1 MFAGLSGGR
10 PKEKTMPSY
19 VLIRET
25 RKERRAPLRVAVA
38 TVAGLGLAGAL
49 LGGVAYG
56 PGLAAGLL
64 HFIPVLAPTL
74 NLGPGPRATEDSNHV
89 IRIKAGPDG
98 HYYVKG
104 DADGVPVEF
113 MIDTG
118 STRIVLPKQIAQRLN
133 VGPLNF
139 DIPTY
144 TANGVSHDAE
154 ITIRKLT
161 VGPYSGN
168 NIPAMVNGG
177 PLDMPLLGMS
187 WLRLFQSIEIKN
199 GVMTLHY

>member
-1 MFAGLSGGR
+1 
-10 PKEKTMPSY
+10 MPAY

-25 RKERRAPLRVAVA
+25 RKERRAPLRVAAA
-38 TVAGLGLAGAL
+38 TVAGIGLAGAL
-49 LGGVAYG
+49 LAGIAYG
-56 PGLAAGLL
+56 PSLAVGLL
-64 HFIPVLAPTL
+64 RFIPLIAPTS
-74 NLGPGPRATEDSNHV
+74 GPAATESSDHV

-98 HYYVKG
+98 HYYVEG
-104 DADGVPVEF
+104 DADGVPVKF

-118 STRIVLPKQIAQRLN
+118 STRIVLPKQIAERLN

-177 PLDMPLLGMS
+177 PLDVPLLGMS
-187 WLRLFQSIEIKN
+187 WLRLFQSIEIEN
-199 GVMTLHY
+199 GVMTLHYRGT

>member
-1 MFAGLSGGR
+1 MAA
-10 PKEKTMPSY
+10 Y

-25 RKERRAPLRVAVA
+25 RKERKAPSRGAVA
-38 TVAGLGLAGAL
+38 AVAGLGLAGAL
-49 LGGVAYG
+49 LAGIAFE

-64 HFIPVLAPTL
+64 RFIPVIAPTL
-74 NLGPGPRATEDSNHV
+74 GPAATENSEHV
-89 IRIKAGPDG
+89 IRIKAAADG
-98 HYYVKG
+98 HYYIKG

-118 STRIVLPKQIAQRLN
+118 STRIVVPKQIAERLN
-133 VGPLNF
+133 VGRLDFN
-139 DIPTY
+139 IPTY

-168 NIPAMVNGG
+168 NIPAIVNGG
-177 PLDMPLLGMS
+177 PLDISLLGMS
-187 WLRLFQSIEIKN
+187 WLRLFQSIEIEN
-199 GVMTLHY
+199 GVMTLHYRGT

>member
-1 MFAGLSGGR
+1 MAA
-10 PKEKTMPSY
+10 Y

-38 TVAGLGLAGAL
+38 TAAGLGLAGAL
-49 LGGVAYG
+49 LGGIAYG
-56 PGLAAGLL
+56 PSLAAGLL
-64 HFIPVLAPTL
+64 RFIPLIAPAL
-74 NLGPGPRATEDSNHV
+74 SLGTGPHATEQV

-118 STRIVLPKQIAQRLN
+118 STAIVLPKQVAERMN
-133 VGPLNF
+133 VGPLDFN
-139 DIPTY
+139 IPTY

-154 ITIRKLT
+154 MTIRKLT
-161 VGPYSGN
+161 VGPYTGTN
-168 NIPAMVNGG
+168 VAAVVNGG
-177 PLDMPLLGMS
+177 PLDIPLLGMR
-187 WLRLFQSIEIKN
+187 WLRLFQSVEIEN
-199 GVMTLHY
+199 GVMTLHYRGT

>member
-1 MFAGLSGGR
+1 
-10 PKEKTMPSY
+10 MPAY

-25 RKERRAPLRVAVA
+25 RKERRAPLRVAAA

-64 HFIPVLAPTL
+64 RFFPLPVWISESGHGAD
-74 NLGPGPRATEDSNHV
+74 ATNASDHV

-98 HYYVKG
+98 HYYVEG
-104 DADGVPVEF
+104 DADGVPVKF

-118 STRIVLPKQIAQRLN
+118 STRIVLPKQIAERMS

-187 WLRLFQSIEIKN
+187 WLRTFQSIEIEN
-199 GVMTLHY
+199 GVMTLHYRGT

>member
-1 MFAGLSGGR
+1 
-10 PKEKTMPSY
+10 

-25 RKERRAPLRVAVA
+25 KKERRAPLRACIA
-38 TVAGLGLAGAL
+38 AVAGLGLAGTV
-49 LGGVAYG
+49 LGGTAYG
-56 PGLAAGLL
+56 PALAAGLL
-64 HFIPVLAPTL
+64 RFIPAPS
-74 NLGPGPRATEDSNHV
+74 PDFKRVAEPSDHV

-118 STRIVLPKQIAQRLN
+118 STRIVLPKQIAERMN

-177 PLDMPLLGMS
+177 PLDTPLLGMS
-187 WLRLFQSIEIKN
+187 WLRLFQSIEIEN
-199 GVMTLHY
+199 GVMTLHYRGT